1 MSTAIPDPGQASA
14 YFGALERIRPVDLT
28 AVGAR
33 ADRDRLSDRLGVLD
47 KVGVLRGLPGDFRA
61 TTEMVAEFYGVDPE
75 AVKKVAQRHRD
86 EFTADG
92 LAIVRGQQLRD
103 IVSLS
108 QIDPRTPSLTLFPR
122 RAVLRVGML
131 LRDSAV
137 AHRVR
142 DYLLNAE
149 SAARQVAPLTGEE
162 LMAAALLE
170 AQKVLAERDAR
181 LAERSKSADAWD
193 RLVEEGHT
201 YKADDAA
208 KILARDPSIGD
219 LGQRRLQQ
227 FLAGDREINARK
239 LPRPWLY
246 RANGNGAYRPYQEQI
261 GLGRLELKPGGRYF
275 RGDKTHPKQGEPVVL
290 ITAKGLSDLRKFLT
304 NSGQLALL

>member
-1 MSTAIPDPGQASA
+1 MSATIPDPGQASA
-14 YFGALERIRPVDLT
+14 YFDVLDRTRPRSAVERFSY
-28 AVGAR
+28 
-33 ADRDRLSDRLGVLD
+33 DRQDVRVVLIDGEPWFVLSDLCRVLGLRTPARVRERLDEGVSRNHTLSTAGGAQSMTVVSEPGMYEVVIRSD
-47 KVGVLRGLPGDFRA
+47 K
-61 TTEMVAEFYGVDPE
+61 PE
-75 AVKKVAQRHRD
+75 AVAFRRWITSEVLPQIRRTGSYNA
-86 EFTADG
+86 AP
-92 LAIVRGQQLRD
+92 A
-103 IVSLS
+103 LS
-108 QIDPRTPSLTLFPR
+108 
-122 RAVLRVGML
+122 
-131 LRDSAV
+131 
-137 AHRVR
+137 
-142 DYLLNAE
+142 
-149 SAARQVAPLTGEE
+149 GEE

>member
-1 MSTAIPDPGQASA
+1 MSTTIPDPGQASA
-14 YFGALERIRPVDLT
+14 YFD
-28 AVGAR
+28 
-33 ADRDRLSDRLGVLD
+33 VLD
-47 KVGVLRGLPGDFRA
+47 RTQPRSAVEQFTYERQAVRVVLIDGEPWFVLGDLCAVLEIANVGNAKKRLDQGNVRQADVPNSAGYMRQTVIVSEAGMYEVVLRSDK
-61 TTEMVAEFYGVDPE
+61 PE
-75 AVKKVAQRHRD
+75 AVAFRRWITSDVLPQIRRTGSYNA
-86 EFTADG
+86 AP
-92 LAIVRGQQLRD
+92 A
-103 IVSLS
+103 LS
-108 QIDPRTPSLTLFPR
+108 
-122 RAVLRVGML
+122 
-131 LRDSAV
+131 
-137 AHRVR
+137 
-142 DYLLNAE
+142 
-149 SAARQVAPLTGEE
+149 GEE